1 MNIDKTKKHTHIK
14 SVQNSVQEI
23 LTELINCYSE
33 FQNEHLIIDFSEKI
47 NINIEEL
54 SLFLKLSTSHRENGT
69 SFVIVCKDIDVD
81 EVPDEINVTPTFEE
95 ALDILEMD
103 AIERDLG
110 F

>member
-14 SVQNSVQEI
+14 SVKNSAQEI
-23 LTELINCYSE
+23 LTELTNRYSE
-33 FQNEHLIIDFSEKI
+33 FKNENLIIDFLGNI

-54 SLFLKLSTSHRENGT
+54 LLFLILSTNHRENGT
-69 SFVIVCKDIDVD
+69 SFVIVCKDIDID
-81 EVPDEINVTPTFEE
+81 EVPDEINVVPTFTE

>member
-1 MNIDKTKKHTHIK
+1 MIIDKTKKYTLLK
-14 SVQNSVQEI
+14 FEQNSAQEI
-23 LTELINCYSE
+23 LTEVTNRYSE
-33 FQNEHLIIDFSEKI
+33 FKNEHLIIDFSEKI

-54 SLFLKLSTSHRENGT
+54 LLLLKLSTSHRENGT
-69 SFVIVCKDIDVD
+69 SFVIVCKDIDID
-81 EVPDEINVTPTFEE
+81 EVPDEINVVPTFTE